1 MMGRRQELDG
11 IGSDAVAGW
20 RRLLSF
26 RAGERAYAK
35 TRLNR
40 KERRTARQAVKK
52 LAGIEI

>member
-1 MMGRRQELDG
+1 MMGHRQELDG

-20 RRLLSF
+20 RRLLYF
-26 RAGERAYAK
+26 RAGERSYAK

-52 LAGIEI
+52 LTGTEI